1 MRQGTIVR
9 PVELEGKGIHSGR
22 WSRVRLEPSPQGGGI
37 RFIRCDLP
45 DRPVIPARP
54 ESVVATRRC
63 TTLGVGA
70 ARVQTVE
77 HLLSALAGL
86 GLWHV
91 EVQVWGEELPAGDG
105 SVATFS
111 RLLEEAGWQEIDP
124 AGEALDIRPIPAPVL
139 VEEGDATLVALPPS
153 EDEEAVLALR
163 YVFLSQHR
171 SLASQQFRFVLH
183 HDRRDREAFI
193 HEVAPARTVAFLSEV
208 EALRQQGLA
217 MGEPGMAVLVGEE
230 KVLTALRFPDEVA
243 RHKLADLLG
252 DLAVLG
258 PLAGTVI
265 GIASGHALNQRLART
280 LSGVLQGGGSE

>member
-1 MRQGTIVR
+1 MRQETIAR

-22 WSRVRLEPSPQGGGI
+22 WSRIRLEPAPQGGGI
-37 RFIRCDLP
+37 RFVRSDLP
-45 DRPVIPARP
+45 GQPVIPASP
-54 ESVVATRRC
+54 DAVVATRRS
-63 TTLGVGA
+63 TTLGVGE

-77 HLLSALAGL
+77 HLLAALAGM

-105 SVATFS
+105 SVATFT
-111 RLLEEAGWQEIDP
+111 RLLSEAGRREIEPD
-124 AGEALDIRPIPAPVL
+124 GEALPVRPIPAPVL
-139 VEEGDATLVALPPS
+139 VEAGGATLVALPPS
-153 EDEEAVLALR
+153 ADEEATLALR

-171 SLASQQFRFVLH
+171 SLASQQYSFRFH
-183 HDRRDREAFI
+183 HDGDEHQPFLQ
-193 HEVAPARTVAFLSEV
+193 EVAPARTVAFLSEV
-208 EALRQQGLA
+208 EALRREGLA

-230 KVLTALRFPDEVA
+230 KILTALRFPDEVA

-265 GIASGHALNQRLART
+265 GIASGHALNRRLAQT
-280 LSGVLQGGGSE
+280 LSAVFQGGESE